1 MGESSTK
8 YSDCQV
14 SLLALG
20 FRVPA
25 FRITTFKVHLEII
38 FLSMASGLDSF
49 QRLFQTCQR
58 LDQELTSN
66 LATPKSSSI
75 QSKSQWRD
83 EVQEALGRMELATS
97 SLRQKL
103 ENTSNLTERE
113 QRRREAEVSA
123 LEGRF
128 KQLKMAFQQGGLGK
142 NNKRREDEDRRRLL
156 DSNIIDMG
164 VDDNWSN
171 NESESL
177 IQPASSEATY
187 RQYKEDALADQDR
200 GLDLLHE
207 VIVRNKNIA
216 QNIQS
221 EVQTHNDIIDD
232 IDEGLERTTQRL
244 ITTTRTVETVSQRD
258 KVWKYWLAIF
268 FLLIVIIVIIA
279 IPGKK

>member
-1 MGESSTK
+1 MA
-8 YSDCQV
+8 Q
-14 SLLALG
+14 A
-20 FRVPA
+20 
-25 FRITTFKVHLEII
+25 
-38 FLSMASGLDSF
+38 ASGLDSF

-66 LATPKSSSI
+66 LASQKSSSI

-83 EVQEALGRMELATS
+83 EVQEALGRMTIAVL

-103 ENTSNLTERE
+103 ENTSNLTEGER
-113 QRRREAEVSA
+113 RRREAAVSA
-123 LEGRF
+123 LEGRV
-128 KQLKMAFQQGGLGK
+128 KQLKMAFQQGGLG
-142 NNKRREDEDRRRLL
+142 NNKRREDEDRRRLLL

-171 NESESL
+171 NEGESL
-177 IQPASSEATY
+177 IQPTQSSEATY
-187 RQYKEDALADQDR
+187 RQLKEDALADQDK

-268 FLLIVIIVIIA
+268 FLLVVIIVIIA